1 MKVAKNLKIG
11 DLVYIPDYE
20 FAKYR
25 TGWNGWNFTVATI
38 EKLYVSKSGRK
49 CATVKYCVKSAG
61 KNQLLP
67 CVEATKNLYA
77 EYVFQYDFLSLE
89 QRNYTELKKAEDNGE
104 TVCWSKEIA
113 FLVNNGFVK

>member
-38 EKLYVSKSGRK
+38 ENLYVSKNGRK
-49 CATVKYCVKSAG
+49 CATVKYCVRAAG

-67 CVEATKNLYA
+67 CVEATKNLYTD
-77 EYVFQYDFLSLE
+77 YIFQYDFLNLE
-89 QRNYTELKKAEDNGE
+89 QRNYTEFKECEESGE

-113 FLVNNGFVK
+113 FLVNNGFIK

>member
-25 TGWNGWNFTVATI
+25 TGWNGWKFTVATI
-38 EKLYVSKSGRK
+38 ENLYVSKNDRK
-49 CATVKYCVKSAG
+49 CATVKYCVRAAG

-67 CVEATKNLYA
+67 CVEATAGCVLRNRTALGQP
-77 EYVFQYDFLSLE
+77 VIQMGLS
-89 QRNYTELKKAEDNGE
+89 
-104 TVCWSKEIA
+104 
-113 FLVNNGFVK
+113 